1 MTTTEIPKATAG
13 GRQIAVS
20 SDKDQAGIIGSLVF
34 YTFGSMDVPLADVE
48 AWWKK
53 QVILDESVA
62 PRKTTPSDAFMLTC
76 SAENI
81 EVWKKLDEENIKQ
94 FEQLYPGK
102 NARVEFVALPAK
114 DGTND
119 YVLIR
124 RVWLQEDKTTKDLT
138 PEHPILARLKFNA
151 VDDCIDVVPGE
162 KYNDVETVRQIY
174 SVANAEY
181 KRQKTHVNR
190 AHHVQAFRRLIEYE
204 GGCAFG
210 YGSGCMFVPV
220 QGERRL
226 NAFAQYVEE
235 VVQNYSKTS
244 HTTNI
249 RLVPA
254 LDSEKMRKDIAEDVT
269 REVQSAYDK
278 LLDSTLEYARKAP
291 TEGLTEAQEKR
302 IQGSIE
308 SRLTDVEKLNGLR
321 KRYEALLERK
331 IVVKQAKSVLPEEL
345 SGRAKAAIR
354 QMSKLLE

>member
-1 MTTTEIPKATAG
+1 MATTSIPKATAG

-34 YTFGSMDVPLADVE
+34 YTFGSMDVPLTAIE
-48 AWWKK
+48 EWWKK
-53 QVILDESVA
+53 QDILDASVA
-62 PRKTTPSDAFMLTC
+62 PKKTTPLDAFMLTC
-76 SAENI
+76 SPENI
-81 EVWKKLDEENIKQ
+81 EVWNKLDEDYIKQ
-94 FEQLYPGK
+94 FETLYPGK
-102 NARVEFVALPAK
+102 QVRMEFVALPTK
-114 DGTND
+114 DGSNE
-119 YVLIR
+119 YILIR
-124 RVWLQEDKTTKDLT
+124 RVWMQEDKTTKDLT

-151 VDDCIDVVPGE
+151 VEDCIDVVPGE
-162 KYNDVETVRQIY
+162 KFDEEMARQIFN
-174 SVANAEY
+174 VANEEY

-220 QGERRL
+220 QGEKRL

-235 VVQNYSKTS
+235 VASRYTTTD
-244 HTTNI
+244 HTTHI

-254 LDSEKMRKDIAEDVT
+254 LDNEKMRQDIAEDIT
-269 REVQSAYDK
+269 REVQGAYDK
-278 LLDSTLEYARKAP
+278 LLDQTLEFARKG
-291 TEGLTEAQEKR
+291 TKEGLTEAQEKR
-302 IQGSIE
+302 IVSSIE
-308 SRLTDVEKLNGLR
+308 SRLTDVEKLNGMR

-331 IVVKQAKSVLPEEL
+331 IVVKQAKAMLPEEL